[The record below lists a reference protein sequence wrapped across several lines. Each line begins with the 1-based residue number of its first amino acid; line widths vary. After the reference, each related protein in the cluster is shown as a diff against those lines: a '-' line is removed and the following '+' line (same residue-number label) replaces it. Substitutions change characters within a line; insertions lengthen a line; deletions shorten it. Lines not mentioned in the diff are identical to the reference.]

1 MTQVSVKVLRTVSV
15 SDDGLR
21 TREILKGTEDAVPAS
36 TLAGLVKEG
45 YVEVIDA
52 PSAPP
57 APPSPSVHPPVE
69 APKGA
74 SFDVDTLSAMKVADL
89 RALAEERGVDLADAR
104 SKPDLIAAIA
114 AALAPKA

>member
-1 MTQVSVKVLRTVSV
+1 MTQVSVKVLRTVLV

-52 PSAPP
+52 PSAPAVPSSP
-57 APPSPSVHPPVE
+57 APVD
-69 APKGA
+69 APKGT
-74 SFDVDTLSAMKVADL
+74 SFEVDTLAAMKVVDL
-89 RALAEERGVDLADAR
+89 KALAEEHSVDLGAAK
-104 SKPDLIAAIA
+104 SKPELIAALA